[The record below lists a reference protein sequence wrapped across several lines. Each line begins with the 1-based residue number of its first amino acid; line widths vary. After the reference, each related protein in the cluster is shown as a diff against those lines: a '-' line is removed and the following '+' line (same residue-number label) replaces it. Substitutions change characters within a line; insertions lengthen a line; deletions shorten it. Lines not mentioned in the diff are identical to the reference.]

1 MHPEKQLERTQR
13 QRVGSACPVKQ
24 TRALLKSNPPRDN
37 WIEGD
42 EIKTS
47 PSVGRPKP
55 PQDSI
60 WRPLFQSLVMPQ
72 KNLGVGAC
80 APGANQPKKLAK
92 TPLANVRFFE
102 ASANSYIY
110 LSKTQN
116 RRSNL
121 SLIENTLAKT
131 YG

>member
-47 PSVGRPKP
+47 PSLGSPNP

-102 ASANSYIY
+102 ASAI
-110 LSKTQN
+110 
-116 RRSNL
+116 RWERVGVRVR
-121 SLIENTLAKT
+121 LAC
-131 YG
+131 GPV